1 MKPRLLG
8 MIPARTGSLRVKG
21 KNIRPLAGHPLIA
34 YAIASARESGL
45 FDRIVVS
52 TNSPLVQKIAI
63 HYGAEAPFLR
73 PEEFATSTSP
83 DIDFLEHAF
92 RELGERFDYF
102 AMLRITSP
110 FRQASTI
117 HEAFEILR
125 NTPEADSIRAVR
137 LCREHPGKMW
147 KIEGRLMHPLLAQEG
162 LELPWHARQYQ
173 DMPKVYVQTSSLEI
187 ARYEVVARYRSREG
201 KVIAPFVTDAF
212 AGFSIDYEDDWT
224 LAERWVETGAA
235 RLPVVTAEPY
245 VLPPEV
251 A

>member
-8 MIPARTGSLRVKG
+8 MIPARTGSLRVRG

-52 TNSPLVQKIAI
+52 TNSPLVQKIAL

-73 PEEFATSTSP
+73 PEEFATY
-83 DIDFLEHAF
+83 AF

-117 HEAFEILR
+117 HEAWEILK

-147 KIEGRLMHPLLAQEG
+147 KLEGRLMHPLLDQSG

-187 ARYEVVARYRSREG
+187 ARYEVVERYRSREG
-201 KVIAPFVTDAF
+201 KVLAPFVTDAF

-224 LAERWVETGAA
+224 LAERWVETGTA
-235 RLPVVTAEPY
+235 RLPAVTAEPY